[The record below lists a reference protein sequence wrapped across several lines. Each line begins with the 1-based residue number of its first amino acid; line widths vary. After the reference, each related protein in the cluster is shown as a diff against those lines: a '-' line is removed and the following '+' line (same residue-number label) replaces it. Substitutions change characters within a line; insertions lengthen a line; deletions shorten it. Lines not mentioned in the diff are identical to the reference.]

1 LEDDEGGASK
11 CALTPTKKWD
21 GMTDIKL
28 SFDANT
34 RTLEFFRR
42 LTNQRPSY
50 TLDSTAFQSKSAEEV
65 EQMVGGAVLML
76 LQQQHGSPIA
86 ARDYNKVAE
95 EARPESRRE
104 LSSASLA
111 GDSNATLALLQDE
124 VSQALTT
131 GSDCFADVEAKLE
144 RLAASGH
151 DDARIYLLDRLP
163 PLKAIWEK
171 RHRRSAQ
178 P

>member
-1 LEDDEGGASK
+1 VEDDDGGASK
-11 CALTPTKKWD
+11 CTLTSTEKWD
-21 GMTDIKL
+21 DMTDIKL

-34 RTLEFFRR
+34 GTLQFFRR
-42 LTNQRPSY
+42 LTNLQPSY
-50 TLDSTAFQSKSAEEV
+50 TLDSAAFQSKSAEEV

-76 LQQQHGSPIA
+76 LQQEHGGPIA

-95 EARPESRRE
+95 EAGPEIRRE

-131 GSDCFADVEAKLE
+131 GADCFAGVEAKLE
-144 RLAASGH
+144 RLVAAGH
-151 DDARIYLLDRLP
+151 DEARIYLLDRLP

-171 RHRRSAQ
+171 RHR
-178 P
+178 

>member
-1 LEDDEGGASK
+1 
-11 CALTPTKKWD
+11 
-21 GMTDIKL
+21 MTDIKL
-28 SFDANT
+28 SFDAHT
-34 RTLEFFRR
+34 GTLQFFRR

-50 TLDSTAFQSKSAEEV
+50 TLDSTAFTSKSAEEI

-76 LQQQHGSPIA
+76 LQQEHGSPIA
-86 ARDYNKVAE
+86 ARDYVKVAE
-95 EARPESRRE
+95 EACLEIRRD
-104 LSSASLA
+104 LSSASLS

-131 GSDCFADVEAKLE
+131 GADCFAGVEAKLE
-144 RLAASGH
+144 KLAASGY
-151 DDARIYLLDRLP
+151 DDARLYLLQRLP